1 MCCYRF
7 LMFAVLIHVLA
18 RPAAGRCR
26 ILCRFGPWGEERD
39 DQVELTARVH
49 DREEERG
56 AGAELG
62 SLRGEEGQDDDRL
75 SSFAPSSTEEAERR
89 DDEFAAEG
97 ALAGTDWQVRLGG
110 LIFATAAMVSY
121 AAVSRPPSFLLQ
133 FLRPSVT
140 LY

>member
-1 MCCYRF
+1 MWW
-7 LMFAVLIHVLA
+7 
-18 RPAAGRCR
+18 GRR
-26 ILCRFGPWGEERD
+26 GNRADGEDD
-39 DQVELTARVH
+39 DQVELTARVR

-62 SLRGEEGQDDDRL
+62 SLRGEEGQDDERL
-75 SSFAPSSTEEAERR
+75 SSFAPSSSTEEAERR